1 MRVVASS
8 GDGVKGAIMLH
19 RTAFLAA
26 SLALALC
33 GCAANRPGTAASS
46 APGLAAGWQDHS
58 RPLIN
63 RGAGPHPGTTVWY
76 VPGVLP
82 RGSYEVISRDGDNA
96 RLVEGHA
103 FTVEVGSS
111 AEMLLIL
118 PMSYSR
124 IEAVDVRYVVAP
136 ASARRA
142 P

>member
-1 MRVVASS
+1 
-8 GDGVKGAIMLH
+8 MLN

-33 GCAANRPGTAASS
+33 GCAAIQPGTPAGS

-58 RPLIN
+58 HPLIN
-63 RGAGPHPGTTVWY
+63 RGAGPQPGTTIWY

-82 RGSYEVISRDGDNA
+82 PGRYEVISRDGDNA
-96 RLVEGHA
+96 RLVEGHP

-111 AEMLLIL
+111 AEHLVIL
-118 PMSYSR
+118 PMSYGR
-124 IEAVDVRYVVAP
+124 IEAVDVRYVTAA
-136 ASARRA
+136 ASARSM

>member
-1 MRVVASS
+1 
-8 GDGVKGAIMLH
+8 MLN

-26 SLALALC
+26 SLALVLC
-33 GCAANRPGTAASS
+33 GCAAIQPGTPAGS

-63 RGAGPHPGTTVWY
+63 RGAGPQPGTTLWY
-76 VPGVLP
+76 VPGSLSP
-82 RGSYEVISRDGDNA
+82 GRYEVISRHGDNA

-111 AEMLLIL
+111 AEQHVIL
-118 PMSYSR
+118 PMSYGR
-124 IEAVDVRYVVAP
+124 IEAVDVRYVVAG
-136 ASARRA
+136 ASARSM

>member
-1 MRVVASS
+1 
-8 GDGVKGAIMLH
+8 MLN

-26 SLALALC
+26 SLTLALC
-33 GCAANRPGTAASS
+33 GCAAIQPGTAARS

-63 RGAGPHPGTTVWY
+63 RGAGPRPGTTIWY

-82 RGSYEVISRDGDNA
+82 PGRYEVISRDGDNA

-111 AEMLLIL
+111 AEQLVIL
-118 PMSYSR
+118 PMSHGR
-124 IEAVDVRYVVAP
+124 IEAVDVRYVMAA
-136 ASARRA
+136 ASARSM

>member
-1 MRVVASS
+1 L
-8 GDGVKGAIMLH
+8 D
-19 RTAFLAA
+19 RTTFLAA

-33 GCAANRPGTAASS
+33 GCAAIRPGTLAGS

-63 RGAGPHPGTTVWY
+63 RGAGPWPGTTIWY
-76 VPGVLP
+76 VPGFLLP
-82 RGSYEVISRDGDNA
+82 GSYEVISRDGDNA

-111 AEMLLIL
+111 AEQLVIL

-124 IEAVDVRYVVAP
+124 IEAVDVRYVIAP
-136 ASARRA
+136 ASAR
-142 P
+142 PTP

>member
-1 MRVVASS
+1 
-8 GDGVKGAIMLH
+8 MLD

-26 SLALALC
+26 SLTLALC
-33 GCAANRPGTAASS
+33 GCAAIQPGTTAGS

-63 RGAGPHPGTTVWY
+63 RGAGPRPGPTIWY
-76 VPGVLP
+76 VPGVLLP
-82 RGSYEVISRDGDNA
+82 GSYEVISRDGDNA

-111 AEMLLIL
+111 AEQLVIL

-124 IEAVDVRYVVAP
+124 IEAVDVRYVMAA
-136 ASARRA
+136 ASARPA

>member
-1 MRVVASS
+1 
-8 GDGVKGAIMLH
+8 MLD

-26 SLALALC
+26 SLTLALC
-33 GCAANRPGTAASS
+33 GCAAIQPGTPAGS

-63 RGAGPHPGTTVWY
+63 RGAGPRPGTTIWY

-82 RGSYEVISRDGDNA
+82 PGSYEVISRDGDNA

-111 AEMLLIL
+111 AEQLVIL
-118 PMSYSR
+118 PMGYSR
-124 IEAVDVRYVVAP
+124 IEAVDIRYVMAA
-136 ASARRA
+136 ASAR
-142 P
+142 PMP